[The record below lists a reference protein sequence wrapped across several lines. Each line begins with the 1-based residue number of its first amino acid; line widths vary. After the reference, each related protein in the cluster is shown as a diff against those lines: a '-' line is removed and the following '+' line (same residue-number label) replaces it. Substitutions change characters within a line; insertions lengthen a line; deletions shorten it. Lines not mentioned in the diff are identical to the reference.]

1 MNGYSRY
8 DVLYDG
14 HSNPTSEEEITLFLS
29 NPMWKDLNDYILKE
43 CGAKPEISCNMY
55 ATKRRWNV
63 EYNLNGRVLCTLFP
77 EKNIFIAM
85 VDVGPEDEEFVRSL
99 LPGFA
104 CSVQQLFENTCKT
117 PLGRWLAI
125 EVTDRKILHNV
136 KDLVM
141 IRIRMPDCTT

>member
-14 HSNPTSEEEITLFLS
+14 HSNPTSEEEIALFLS
-29 NPMWKDLNDYILKE
+29 NPMWKDLNEYIIKE
-43 CGAKPEISCNMY
+43 CGAKPEISCNLY

-63 EYNLNGRVLCTLFP
+63 EYNYDGRVLCTLFP

-85 VDVGPEDEEFVRSL
+85 VDVGPEEEESVRTL
-99 LPGFA
+99 LPGFSR
-104 CSVQQLFENTCKT
+104 CVVELFENSCKT

-125 EVTDRKILHNV
+125 EVTDRKILHDV

-141 IRIRMPDCTT
+141 VRMRPPDCTK

>member
-14 HSNPTSEEEITLFLS
+14 HSNPTSEEEIALFLS
-29 NPMWKDLNDYILKE
+29 NPMWKDLNDCIIKE
-43 CGAKPEISCNMY
+43 CGAKPEISCNLY
-55 ATKRRWNV
+55 ASKRRWNV

-85 VDVGPEDEEFVRSL
+85 IDVSPEDEELVLPL
-99 LPGFA
+99 LPGFSR
-104 CSVQQLFENTCKT
+104 SVQLLFENSCKT

-125 EVTDRKILHNV
+125 EVTDRKILRDV
-136 KDLVM
+136 KALVM
-141 IRIRMPDCTT
+141 IRIRTPGCTN